1 MSLSRHK
8 GKALMGLLLM
18 LVALTVTVLPANA
31 EKENVT
37 SGKVYYVSS
46 STGDDGND
54 GTSEDTAWKS
64 LAKISEV
71 TLAAGDAVLLKKGD
85 TWIGEQL
92 VLNNP
97 TGTKEAPAMLGA
109 YGEGEKPKVWMYET
123 EVPKYSADPLIKPV
137 NAENFV
143 IDGLDIG
150 FCGVGIDLY
159 YHMTTNKE
167 NVRIQNC
174 HFHDIYGFHQ
184 NDFGTITKYPHA
196 TGIVVTSNVPI
207 PGCADPVIKGLYIDN
222 CTTYDAGALYTYGS
236 RIGSDGRN
244 VKGLYV
250 TNCTM
255 ENNGIYGIAP
265 CGMDDGYMDNCKII
279 DCGSRYSPMGSM
291 GVMISGSNFTI
302 MNSEI
307 CFQQR
312 LEDNPD
318 GGGIDFEHFGY
329 DIDVINCYIH
339 DNSGVGVMMYSSGQD
354 ASHQNKRVR
363 FIGNVFENN
372 NQNVFK
378 PGGAEIISLP
388 LYSLVDGSIY
398 NNRYMESE
406 NLFAMSMDAS
416 VTIAGNVSYPR
427 GKQGQMWPVYNF
439 DDVRAYVID
448 GTPLPSLDE
457 KPADEEVQ
465 YTWMNQYGNY
475 FIGLGVGLVVV
486 LLMLIIALIF
496 IGSKKKN
503 RKVPAA
509 MLLIALILT
518 GVLNV
523 DITAYAAN
531 KGLNN
536 PTGTEKDGVYRLTQM
551 CTDKMGLWQY
561 YWTDGTEATKMV
573 YDEEGKIW
581 KGASP
586 ATTAMVGG
594 NTSWHTYTSG
604 YSLATFTCPASGS
617 VRIGTET
624 AIELT
629 NAEVSADG
637 TIFIVM
643 SDGKLIGTPVQ
654 VEKANP
660 KQEYETVEMDVYEGQ
675 VIGFYLHMNVNN
687 AGDSTRVQPFVEYT
701 TYKDVKPAQQDIK
714 QDADPKTEGEKVLR
728 TDIAPMKSREKVSFA
743 VNPVQ
748 IMIGAVPVVIIGI
761 CILIIL
767 LSSKKRS
774 KER

>member
-8 GKALMGLLLM
+8 GKGLMGLLLM
-18 LVALTVTVLPANA
+18 LAVLTATVLPTNA
-31 EKENVT
+31 EKENKM

-71 TLAAGDAVLLKKGD
+71 TLTAGDAVLLKKGD
-85 TWIGEQL
+85 TWIGEQI

-174 HFHDIYGFHQ
+174 HFHDIYGFYQ
-184 NDFGTITKYPHA
+184 TDRGSITKYPHA

-236 RIGSDGRN
+236 RIGSDGNN

-255 ENNGIYGIAP
+255 ENNGIYGIAT

-291 GVMISGSNFTI
+291 GVMISGNNFTI

-318 GGGIDFEHFGY
+318 GGGIDFEHLGY

-363 FIGNVFENN
+363 FIGNVFESN

-378 PGGAEIISLP
+378 PGGAEIVSVP

-406 NLFAMSMDAS
+406 NLFTMSMDAS
-416 VTIAGNVSYPR
+416 VSIAGNVSYPR
-427 GKQGQMWPVYNF
+427 EKQGKMWPVYDF

-448 GTPLPSLDE
+448 GTPLPSLDA
-457 KPADEEVQ
+457 KPTAEE
-465 YTWMNQYGNY
+465 TMSSFINNYGNY
-475 FIGLGVGLVVV
+475 FIGAAIGLVVALCAFIV
-486 LLMLIIALIF
+486 LL
-496 IGSKKKN
+496 GKKK
-503 RKVPAA
+503 KSAVVA
-509 MLLIALILT
+509 MLLVVSVMGMLFPGTTIH
-518 GVLNV
+518 
-523 DITAYAAN
+523 AAEN
-531 KGLNN
+531 DSYHLA
-536 PTGTEKDGVYRLTQM
+536 
-551 CTDKMGLWQY
+551 KMYGSEMNEWKY
-561 YWTDGTEATKMV
+561 YWYDGYDSYMEMV
-573 YDEEGKIW
+573 YNEES
-581 KGASP
+581 GAWTGP
-586 ATTAMVGG
+586 DYVTTAIIDK
-594 NTSWHTYTSG
+594 TSWHPFTSG
-604 YSLATFTCPASGS
+604 YTVATFTCPKSGT
-617 VRIGTET
+617 VRVGTDVPV
-624 AIELT
+624 ELT
-629 NAEVSADG
+629 NVANTMDG
-637 TIFIVM
+637 TILSVM
-643 SDGKLIGTPVQ
+643 SDGKLIGKPVQ
-654 VEKANP
+654 VTADNP
-660 KQEYETVEMDVYEGQ
+660 SKEYEVVEMDVYEGQ
-675 VIGFYLHMNVNN
+675 EISFYLHMNITN
-687 AGDSTRVQPFVEYT
+687 AGDSTTISPFVEYT
-701 TYKDVKPAQQDIK
+701 NYKDVE
-714 QDADPKTEGEKVLR
+714 KTNTEKDKNSGKDEEKVLR
-728 TDIAPMKSREKVSFA
+728 TDIKPMNTNENTMFEISV
-743 VNPVQ
+743 VQ
-748 IMIGAVPVVIIGI
+748 MVIGAVPV
-761 CILIIL
+761 IL
-767 LSSKKRS
+767 LGVLILVSTLKKG
-774 KER
+774 KNKHE